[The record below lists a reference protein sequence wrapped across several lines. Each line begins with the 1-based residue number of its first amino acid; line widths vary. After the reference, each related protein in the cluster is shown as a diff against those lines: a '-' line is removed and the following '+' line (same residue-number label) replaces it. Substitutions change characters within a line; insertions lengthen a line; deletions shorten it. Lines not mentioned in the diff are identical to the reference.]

1 MQSILRKESIA
12 TVTSPQHFLDWK
24 RLGQGQHPS
33 QSEKPNQERLVLEN
47 IWTDGLNRVI
57 APAHSEAPS

>member
-12 TVTSPQHFLDWK
+12 MVTSPQHFSDWK

-33 QSEKPNQERLVLEN
+33 QLEKPNQEGLVYEMDRR
-47 IWTDGLNRVI
+47 TQSAI
-57 APAHSEAPS
+57 APSHSGTPS